1 MGGAGS
7 TVCAMTV
14 GGNPKREVSFVS
26 IRRDSGVGVN
36 EIYNVK
42 AFRDGAD

>member
-7 TVCAMTV
+7 TVCAVTV
-14 GGNPKREVSFVS
+14 DGGPKREVSFVS
-26 IRRDSGVGVN
+26 VRQDSCVGVN
-36 EIYNVK
+36 EIYDAK